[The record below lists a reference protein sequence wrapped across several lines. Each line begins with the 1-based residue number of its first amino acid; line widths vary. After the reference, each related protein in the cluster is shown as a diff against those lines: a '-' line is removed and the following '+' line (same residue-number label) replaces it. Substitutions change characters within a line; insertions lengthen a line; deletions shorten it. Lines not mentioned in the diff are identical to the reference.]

1 MTPKNTLLFTLLVL
15 LPAIAFK
22 WLQRDWG
29 SDELLFLLYPVQLLV
44 QLFTGLPAYYQVGEG
59 YMFPGFII
67 EKSCAGVNFLVICW
81 CSLGWLS
88 LYNRHSR
95 PVQVIALALCVPLS
109 YCLCL
114 AANTFRILGALLLQR
129 LPGLHGPQVHEALG
143 VVVYLSVLLL
153 ATTLFHYLLNLP
165 NHAKLA

>member
-1 MTPKNTLLFTLLVL
+1 MSSKNTLLFILLVL

-29 SDELLFLLYPVQLLV
+29 SDELQFLLYPVQQLV
-44 QLFTGLPAYYQVGEG
+44 QIFTGLPAYYQAGEG
-59 YMFPGFII
+59 YIFPQFVI

-88 LYNRHSR
+88 LYNRHLWLAR
-95 PVQVIALALCVPLS
+95 VGALVLCVPLS

-114 AANTFRILGALLLQR
+114 AANTFRILSALMLQR

-153 ATTLFHYLLNLP
+153 ATSFFHYLLNLP
-165 NHAKLA
+165 KHAKLA

>member
-1 MTPKNTLLFTLLVL
+1 MSSKTTLLFTTFVL
-15 LPAIAFK
+15 LPAIALK

-29 SDELLFLLYPVQLLV
+29 TDELQFLLYPVQQLV
-44 QLFTGLPAYYQVGEG
+44 QVFTGLPAYYQPGEG
-59 YMFPGFII
+59 YIFPQFII

-95 PVQVIALALCVPLS
+95 PVQVRALALCVPLS
-109 YCLCL
+109 YCLCI

-143 VVVYLSVLLL
+143 VVVYLSILLL
-153 ATTLFHYLLNLP
+153 ATTFFHYLLNLP
-165 NHAKLA
+165 KHAKLA